1 MATESTESKEPKDPD
16 SGFPR
21 CARLVRASD
30 FERALRNPEFRIRR
44 GALRLVAVANKMQ
57 TARLGLIVGKRA
69 VAKAHERNRIKRI
82 IRARFRTG
90 RRRLAGFD
98 LVIRVTDPL
107 RPQELHTALEGLF
120 AELEERSVEY
130 SQNS

>member
-1 MATESTESKEPKDPD
+1 MAKEPD

-21 CARLVRASD
+21 CARLIRASD
-30 FERALRNPEFRIRR
+30 FEHALRNPEFRIRR

-82 IRARFRTG
+82 IRERFRTG
-90 RRRLAGFD
+90 RCRLAGFD
-98 LVIRVTDPL
+98 LVIRVTHPSRPREL
-107 RPQELHTALEGLF
+107 RSALDGLF